1 MRRCEGNLV
10 AERRELSKDARLLRL
25 LQRNQCAA
33 MQGEWRT
40 QPFPLRSQAR
50 RPQCPSLHLA
60 ASARRRAPARRAG
73 ARQALRGSRALGNPT
88 V

>member
-40 QPFPLRSQAR
+40 QPFPLRS
-50 RPQCPSLHLA
+50 
-60 ASARRRAPARRAG
+60 
-73 ARQALRGSRALGNPT
+73 
-88 V
+88 